1 MEKSPSWSRAHDW
14 KSCRPLKGLEGSNPS
29 FSAKGSLGTPV
40 VPRLFRSLGERV
52 SLWFPLSAGNA
63 LDERLHPLCAVS
75 FHLVRYMAIDIQRKG
90 GGSVAEI
97 TLDGFNIIPAFD
109 CGNGVAMA
117 KIMEASFGRAYA
129 FYQPLEILID
139 GIRSQ
144 VSAQLIGKHQ
154 TTVIPSRP
162 RSELPLR
169 LLAPLAAKQIHHERG
184 GCDFAGPAAFGRG

>member
-1 MEKSPSWSRAHDW
+1 MLWYNNYCSFPGNLGRNFVNIRMEKSPSWSRAHDW

-63 LDERLHPLCAVS
+63 LDERLHPLRAVP

-97 TLDGFNIIPAFD
+97 TFD
-109 CGNGVAMA
+109 VVAMSMR
-117 KIMEASFGRAYA
+117 KHSW
-129 FYQPLEILID
+129 
-139 GIRSQ
+139 IRSPANRPR
-144 VSAQLIGKHQ
+144 SRTEAK
-154 TTVIPSRP
+154 PSRP
-162 RSELPLR
+162 
-169 LLAPLAAKQIHHERG
+169 
-184 GCDFAGPAAFGRG
+184 